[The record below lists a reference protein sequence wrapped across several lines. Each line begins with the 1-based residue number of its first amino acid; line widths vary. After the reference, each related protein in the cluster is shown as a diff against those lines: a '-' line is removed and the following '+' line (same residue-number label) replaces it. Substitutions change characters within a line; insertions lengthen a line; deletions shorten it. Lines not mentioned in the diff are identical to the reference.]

1 MVLAKQY
8 LCVPEKITSLNAE
21 PLLLTEEMSHNQK
34 KKKKKENYFIFS
46 AATSISVNNCVIF
59 RCVSGFIQNPDRRT
73 SRLQQPLKNTILGTF
88 ASQMRSAKSR
98 HLPVRMIHL
107 QDV

>member
-34 KKKKKENYFIFS
+34 KKKRKTTSFS
-46 AATSISVNNCVIF
+46 QLQLQFRWIIVLYSAVCLVLYRIQTAELPDYNN
-59 RCVSGFIQNPDRRT
+59 R
-73 SRLQQPLKNTILGTF
+73 
-88 ASQMRSAKSR
+88 
-98 HLPVRMIHL
+98 
-107 QDV
+107 